1 MRLLLIGNYAPDKQ
15 NSMLRYSDLLRRE
28 MEARGYQVKVIAP
41 KPFAT
46 RIYNRGGAGKW
57 LGYVDKYLA
66 FPLQLR
72 SAARGWDW
80 VHVCDH
86 SNSMYLPHLDRARSS
101 ITCHDLLAI
110 EAAFEQHSSTDVGRR
125 VSRTG
130 RIQQRW
136 IRKHLVKARRVV
148 CVSHATERGL
158 RALGAQGTM
167 VTIHN
172 PLNRVFAPAPASAVQ
187 AIRIRAGLAAGQD
200 YLLHVGGN
208 QWYKNR
214 VGVLRIFAALR
225 RRPQFASLR
234 LVMAGKDWTS
244 AMHTA
249 ARELGLGDAVLTLNN
264 PSDAEVDALYTGCA
278 AMLFPSLQE
287 GFGWPI
293 IEAQS
298 CGALVITSDRD
309 PMREIAGAH
318 ALLVAPA
325 DPVAAADEIARR
337 WSEHEALRVEGMR
350 NSEDYKPERLMP
362 MYDDFFR
369 QGAVA

>member
-15 NSMLRYSDLLRRE
+15 NSMLRYADLLRRE
-28 MEARGYQVKVIAP
+28 MEARGHHVQVIAP
-41 KPFAT
+41 KAFAT
-46 RIYNRGGAGKW
+46 RVHIGGGVGKW
-57 LGYVDKYLA
+57 LGYIDKYLL
-66 FPLQLR
+66 FPRQLR

-86 SNSMYLPHLDRARSS
+86 SNSMYLQHLDPARSS
-101 ITCHDLLAI
+101 LTCHDLLAI
-110 EAAFEQHSSTDVGRR
+110 EAASELHTADLGHKISA
-125 VSRTG
+125 TG
-130 RIQQRW
+130 RMQQRW
-136 IRKHLVKARRVV
+136 IRKHLVAATRVV

-158 RALGAQGTM
+158 RALGSKGTI

-172 PLNRVFAPAPASAVQ
+172 PLNRTFAPAPASAIDAVR
-187 AIRIRAGLAAGQD
+187 ARAGLVEGEP

-225 RRPQFASLR
+225 RHADFGGMR
-234 LVMAGKDWTS
+234 LVMAGKDWTP
-244 AMHTA
+244 AMHATA
-249 ARELGLGDAVLTLNN
+249 LELGLGDGVVALAN
-264 PSDAEVDALYTGCA
+264 PADAEVDALYTGCA

-309 PMREIAGAH
+309 PMREIAGAN
-318 ALLVAPA
+318 ALLIAPA
-325 DPVAAADEIARR
+325 DPAAAAQEITRR
-337 WSEHEALRVEGMR
+337 WHERESLRVAGMR
-350 NSEDYKPERLMP
+350 NAAEYEPERLMP
-362 MYDDFFR
+362 KYDEFFHG
-369 QGAVA
+369 GAVA